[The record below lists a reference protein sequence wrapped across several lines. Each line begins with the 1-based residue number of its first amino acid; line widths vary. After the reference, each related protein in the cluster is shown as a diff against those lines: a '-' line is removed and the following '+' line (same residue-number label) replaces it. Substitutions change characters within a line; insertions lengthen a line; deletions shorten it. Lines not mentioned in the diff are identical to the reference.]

1 MIIVNIIY
9 ATKTIFAK
17 FIPQSTWIV
26 LKVSMNVEI
35 TD

>member
-1 MIIVNIIY
+1 MIADNINY
-9 ATKTIFAK
+9 VTKTVFAK